1 MKSIWDRA
9 PTDAEMG
16 YTKKDLAREKAAAHY
31 TEWVNIA
38 FNQLGAMKT
47 DLIALPYV
55 TYRNRE
61 FGEKSVYPI
70 KEVIADYVDY
80 DKPMAAFMAVMEQS
94 KCPLVAAFKQAL
106 IDQYLESNL
115 DELVEFDVSGE

>member
-1 MKSIWDRA
+1 M
-9 PTDAEMG
+9 TE
-16 YTKKDLAREKAAAHY
+16 REKTAEHY
-31 TEWVNIA
+31 TNLVNIA
-38 FNQLGAMKT
+38 FQQLGAGHIKT
-47 DLIALPYV
+47 ELIALPYV
-55 TYRNRE
+55 TFRNRA
-61 FGEKSVYPI
+61 FGEKGTYPI
-70 KEVIADYVDY
+70 KEVIVDYMDY